1 MNKEFNYSYAGC
13 CTNPNANHIT
23 YMIGDVSASVY
34 TACHKGKWLAGFEM
48 KAAGK
53 QLWRPCAIGYPSFNT
68 EREAKYAAFQ
78 GLIDALYFYLDQL
91 YGMEW
96 QFGEDDED
104 PAYDLEEWF
113 ITDIQKL
120 KIEQAYYDEDVIFDL
135 EA

>member
-1 MNKEFNYSYAGC
+1 MNKEFHYSYAGC

-23 YMIGDVSASVY
+23 YLIGDVSASVY
-34 TACHKGKWLAGFEM
+34 TACHKGKWLSGFEC
-48 KAAGK
+48 KVASK
-53 QLWRPCAIGYPSFNT
+53 RLQRPCAIGYPSFNT

-78 GLIDALYFYLDQL
+78 GLIDIFYSYLDLL

-96 QFGEDDED
+96 QFGEDDEN
-104 PAYDLEEWF
+104 PAYDLEGWL

>member
-1 MNKEFNYSYAGC
+1 MSKEFRYSVAGC

-34 TACHKGKWLAGFEM
+34 TACHKGRWLPGFEL
-48 KAAGK
+48 KVTSK
-53 QLWRPCAIGYPSFNT
+53 QLWRPCAIGYPAFDT

-78 GLIDALYFYLDQL
+78 GLIDALYSYLDL
-91 YGMEW
+91 LHDMEW
-96 QFGEDDED
+96 PFGEYDED
-104 PAYDLEEWF
+104 PADVLEEWF
-113 ITDIQKL
+113 VEDIRKL